1 MPLKQ
6 RGEPSSLVKS
16 PEKGFQ
22 SKTWNSRNRHIVF
35 FWGNFELKNASHAS
49 KKSCDW
55 MIGFGWLDSVG
66 CKCNALQL
74 PLSYNS
80 CREVKHLPCQ
90 LETHQQRGR
99 VDMSRPSAKRKA
111 VFSRMTGLQFRT
123 GWSGAQNLRWN
134 RNHSRY
140 TWNHLGTCLSSILE
154 FEPSKRRPFPFKTR
168 VIQVRKY
175 IVS

>member
-35 FWGNFELKNASHAS
+35 FREILSWKMPPMPPRSLV
-49 KKSCDW
+49 
-55 MIGFGWLDSVG
+55 IGWLDSVG

-99 VDMSRPSAKRKA
+99 GDMSRPSAKRKA

-154 FEPSKRRPFPFKTR
+154 FEPSKRRPFP
-168 VIQVRKY
+168 
-175 IVS
+175 